1 MFTNREFEDYSSI
14 NKKLIDVC
22 GAKEK
27 KIVNDTFAVVGLTL
41 LKLRDI
47 LVRMGKIHL
56 EDSENSIY
64 VAIIPGGFAKR
75 NYATVVLQLNE
86 DNVKIA
92 AYADEGIIKQ
102 HTSEGVINEFRK
114 CIEQYCRN

>member
-1 MFTNREFEDYSSI
+1 MCISRGTEDYSAI
-14 NKKLIDVC
+14 NKKLIDIC
-22 GAKEK
+22 GAREK
-27 KIVNDTFAVVGLTL
+27 RIVNESFGVTGLTFI
-41 LKLRDI
+41 KLRDT

-75 NYATVVLQLNE
+75 NYATVVFELQE
-86 DNVKIA
+86 GSVKIA
-92 AYADEGIIKQ
+92 AYADEGIINQ

-114 CIEQYCRN
+114 CIEQYCRE